1 MAKSAAAETEN
12 LKVNEKK
19 WTKLLME
26 AGWTVVPN
34 VFIERQMALGL
45 DRLDMNILMHLFSYW
60 WHPDN
65 KPHPSKKTIA
75 SAIGVDPRTVQRRI
89 ARMEKD
95 GLITREQRRISNVG
109 SKTNIYHFDGLIR
122 EAKPFAREMIEIKNA
137 NVAAKEARRA
147 KKGKPVLKVVK

>member
-1 MAKSAAAETEN
+1 M
-12 LKVNEKK
+12 
-19 WTKLLME
+19 
-26 AGWTVVPN
+26 
-34 VFIERQMALGL
+34 
-45 DRLDMNILMHLFSYW
+45 
-60 WHPDN
+60 
-65 KPHPSKKTIA
+65 
-75 SAIGVDPRTVQRRI
+75 DPRTVQRRI